1 MYGIIALMERRPGKL
16 YFLEVEGFCKPPY
29 IFFEG
34 VFLFFSFL
42 DFICFFSSFS
52 SHFFFSPKEI
62 IYIYIDI
69 ERKKRRK
76 KIFFLHTLCPK
87 FQSYSP

>member
-34 VFLFFSFL
+34 VFYFFPSSILSVSFL
-42 DFICFFSSFS
+42 LFLPISFS
-52 SHFFFSPKEI
+52 QRNHI
-62 IYIYIDI
+62 CIYIYIYI
-69 ERKKRRK
+69 
-76 KIFFLHTLCPK
+76 
-87 FQSYSP
+87 Y